1 MTTIYGDVM
10 DRASRLKWSKM
21 HSLNCN
27 HANRAKIVKY
37 AVTSCAIIFLLNMFV
52 FYDIEELEC
61 LETVERV
68 RSGELSVDFGITT
81 NLVKDKDQEV
91 PFPIRPVLNCLDQ
104 EDRLL
109 IRTIREKYL
118 QKGTGKPYKF
128 SKDYESILH
137 PLQTEDILDLVFHDK
152 DLYNGFFIE
161 AGAFDSETM
170 SVSLYFEKVYNWTGL
185 LVEANSV
192 DHLHGFNTNRKAT
205 YVNTCLGLQSTPH
218 TANFEFV
225 PKIKG
230 TEWNSMAGL
239 SENRV
244 GDGVDVQCLPLYS
257 LIQAAGNPTVN
268 LLILDIE
275 GAELAVLKTLP
286 WDKVDIEIM
295 TVETDLVGET
305 GLSGGSQQE
314 IRDFIMSKG
323 YKFFHH
329 RHNKNYMTGKENN
342 DLFIREDVVKRY
354 NVDQYHNKDKP

>member
-1 MTTIYGDVM
+1 M
-10 DRASRLKWSKM
+10 DKMPRFKMSKV
-21 HSLNCN
+21 NNFCT
-27 HANRAKIVKY
+27 HANRTKFVKY
-37 AVTSCAIIFLLNMFV
+37 TVTFCATMFLINMFL
-52 FYDIEELEC
+52 FNDIEELEC

-68 RSGELSVDFGITT
+68 RSGELSVDFGITR
-81 NLVKDKDQEV
+81 NIVEDKGEKEA
-91 PFPIRPVLNCLDQ
+91 FAIRPVLNCMDQ

-109 IRTIREKYL
+109 IRTIREEYFEA
-118 QKGTGKPYKF
+118 GNGKPYKF
-128 SKDYESILH
+128 SKDYEQILH

-161 AGAFDSETM
+161 AGAYDSETM
-170 SVSLYFEKVYNWTGL
+170 SVSLYFERVYNWTGL

-192 DHLHGFNTNRKAT
+192 DHKHGFNINRKAT
-205 YVNTCLGLQSTPH
+205 YVNTCLGLKSNPH

-239 SENRV
+239 SENKV
-244 GDGVDVQCLPLYS
+244 GEGVDVQCLPLYS

-275 GAELAVLKTLP
+275 GAELSVLKTLP
-286 WDKVDIEIM
+286 WEKVDIEIM

-305 GLSGGSQQE
+305 GISGGSQQE
-314 IRDFIMSKG
+314 IRDYIISKG

-342 DLFIREDVVKRY
+342 DLFIREDVVRRY
-354 NVDQYHNKDKP
+354 KVDKYKNKNKP

>member
-1 MTTIYGDVM
+1 
-10 DRASRLKWSKM
+10 
-21 HSLNCN
+21 
-27 HANRAKIVKY
+27 
-37 AVTSCAIIFLLNMFV
+37 V
-52 FYDIEELEC
+52 FY
-61 LETVERV
+61 ER
-68 RSGELSVDFGITT
+68 
-81 NLVKDKDQEV
+81 
-91 PFPIRPVLNCLDQ
+91 
-104 EDRLL
+104 
-109 IRTIREKYL
+109 
-118 QKGTGKPYKF
+118 
-128 SKDYESILH
+128 
-137 PLQTEDILDLVFHDK
+137 

-170 SVSLYFEKVYNWTGL
+170 SVSLYFEKEYNWTGL

-192 DHLHGFNTNRKAT
+192 DHTHGKNINRKAT
-205 YVNTCLGLQSTPH
+205 YVNTCLGLKSTPH

-239 SENRV
+239 SENKV

-286 WDKVDIEIM
+286 WEKVDIEIM

-305 GLSGGSQQE
+305 GITGGSQQE
-314 IRDFIMSKG
+314 IRDFIVSKG

-342 DLFIREDVVKRY
+342 DLFIREDIVRKY
-354 NVDQYHNKDKP
+354 KVDKYHNKNKP